1 MTLARTS
8 LVGLIAMTVMT
19 AMIVAPVAQ
28 AQTPNPEF
36 THALPMAIQRG
47 ATTDITVF
55 TYPNQKKGF
64 AGTFAVLFQGEG
76 LRAEIIPHGEKDP
89 VDQLKL
95 KVTADATT
103 ALGPREFR
111 IATANG
117 ASTCGQLLVVDGP
130 VVVEQTEP
138 HADREKAQPLV
149 IGQTI
154 SGQLTAREQVDV
166 YKLSAVAGQSVTF
179 AMHCFRFFY
188 KRHNQFDQLDPIL
201 VVSDATGREM
211 SSNDDFHFADSLVNY
226 KFEQAGDYFVTVRD
240 VDFNGTAS
248 FTYVLQTTDRP
259 FVTAA
264 FPLAVSPNL
273 TWRTLP
279 ASEPTLAAS
288 ATAFQVAG
296 YNLATPTAELVP
308 NSLSNPLPVGRYSA
322 QLSAGS
328 PAFNPVLLEVTDLP
342 LIADA
347 EPNDKPD
354 QAQASSVPQAIN
366 GRMDAPN
373 DIDNYALTLKAGQT
387 VRCEVRARRNGSS
400 LDSTIRVLHPTA
412 GVIASNDDIHP
423 STKDSMLVFTASVDG
438 VYTLQI
444 RDLLNRGGPTF
455 GYVLFVKPEVAD
467 FTAQCD
473 EDRAGLGPGTNM
485 PWYVKLTKTGGF
497 NAPVEIRV
505 EGLPAGVTFAP
516 LTIPA
521 HATDGVLILQA
532 AADAK
537 PVASL
542 VKVIAK
548 ATIPGLEG
556 QPPRVIEKLVE
567 PLTEMEMPGGGRMA
581 SPVETQMVSVCSVFD
596 IAAVRVTPTEL
607 MLKPG
612 EKATIE
618 VEIQR
623 CENYKERLTLDVM
636 LQHLGQVFGTPLPP
650 GVKLVEAG
658 AKMSLDANE
667 TKGRVVVEIAQDA
680 KPVERL
686 PLSINA
692 NVSIS
697 FTQKRPYASPPIWL
711 TIKAP

>member
-1 MTLARTS
+1 MRRTHSSICRLLAVAVVCLGTTE
-8 LVGLIAMTVMT
+8 LI
-19 AMIVAPVAQ
+19 

-36 THALPMAIQRG
+36 THALPMATQRG
-47 ATTDITVF
+47 ATTEVTVH
-55 TYPNQKKGF
+55 TYPGQKKGF
-64 AGTFAVLFQGEG
+64 SGTFAVLFQGEG
-76 LRAEIIPHGEKDP
+76 LRAEIVPHGEKDS

-95 KVTADATT
+95 KVTADAT
-103 ALGPREFR
+103 ASIGPREFR
-111 IATANG
+111 VAAANG

-130 VVVEQTEP
+130 VVNEQTEP
-138 HADREKAQPLV
+138 HTDREKAQLIA

-166 YKLSAVAGQSVTF
+166 YKLTATAGQSVTF

-201 VVSDATGREM
+201 VVSDATGREL
-211 SSNDDFHFADSLVNY
+211 SSNDDFSFADSLIHY
-226 KFEQAGDYFVTVRD
+226 KFEQAGDYFITVRD

-264 FPLAVSPNL
+264 FPLAIAPSG
-273 TWRTLP
+273 
-279 ASEPTLAAS
+279 PTSFQAAG
-288 ATAFQVAG
+288 F
-296 YNLATPTAELVP
+296 NLATPTAELVP
-308 NSLSNPLPVGRYSA
+308 NSLPNPLPVGRYSA

-342 LIADA
+342 LFTDA
-347 EPNDKPD
+347 EPNDKPE
-354 QAQASSVPQAIN
+354 QAQAVSVPQAIN
-366 GRMDAPN
+366 GRMDGPN
-373 DIDNYALTLKAGQT
+373 DIDNYAITMKAGQT
-387 VRCEVRARRNGSS
+387 LRCEVRARRNGSS

-412 GVIASNDDIHP
+412 GVIATNDDIHP
-423 STKDSMLVFTASVDG
+423 STKDSSLVFSASVDG
-438 VYTLQI
+438 VYTIQI

-455 GYVLFVKPEVAD
+455 GYILSVKPEVAD

-497 NAPVEIRV
+497 NVPVEVRV
-505 EGLPAGVTFAP
+505 EGLPAGVTVTP

-548 ATIPGLEG
+548 ATIPGAEG

-581 SPVETQMVSVCSVFD
+581 SPVETQMVSVCSIFD

-607 MLKPG
+607 TLKPG
-612 EKATIE
+612 EKATLE
-618 VEIQR
+618 VEIAR
-623 CENYKERLTLDVM
+623 RENFKDRVTFDVL

-650 GVKLVEAG
+650 GVKLVDAG
-658 AKMSLDANE
+658 AKTSLDPNE
-667 TKGRVVVEIAQDA
+667 TKGRVVIEIAPDA

-711 TIKAP
+711 TIKP

>member
-1 MTLARTS
+1 MAPFRLFMA
-8 LVGLIAMTVMT
+8 VVMCL
-19 AMIVAPVAQ
+19 APVTLL

-36 THALPMAIQRG
+36 THALPMAVQRG
-47 ATTDITVF
+47 TTTEVSVF

-76 LRAEIIPHGEKDP
+76 LRAEIVSHGEKDS

-95 KVTADATT
+95 KVTADANST
-103 ALGPREFR
+103 LGPREFR
-111 IATANG
+111 VAAASG

-130 VVVEQTEP
+130 VVLEQKDP
-138 HADREKAQPLV
+138 HADREKAQSIV

-154 SGQLTAREQVDV
+154 SGQLTAKEQVDV
-166 YKLSAVAGQSVTF
+166 YKLTASAGQSITF

-201 VVSDATGREM
+201 VISDATGREL
-211 SSNDDFHFADSLVNY
+211 SSNDDFSFADSLINY

-259 FVTAA
+259 FVTGA
-264 FPLAVSPNL
+264 FPMAVTPSGPK
-273 TWRTLP
+273 
-279 ASEPTLAAS
+279 
-288 ATAFQVAG
+288 AFQVAG

-308 NSLSNPLPVGRYSA
+308 NSLPNPLGVGRYSA
-322 QLSAGS
+322 QLSPGS
-328 PAFNPVLLEVTDLP
+328 PAFNSVTLEVTDLP

-354 QAQASSVPQAIN
+354 QAQAVSVPQAIN
-366 GRMDAPN
+366 GRMDGPN
-373 DIDNYALTLKAGQT
+373 DIDNYALTLKAGQP

-400 LDSTIRVLHPTA
+400 LDSTIRVLNTTG
-412 GVIASNDDIHP
+412 GVLVANDDIHP
-423 STKDSMLVFTASVDG
+423 STKDSMLVFTPLADG

-455 GYVLFVKPEVAD
+455 GYVLTVKPEVAD

-485 PWYVKLTKTGGF
+485 PWYVKLTKVGNF

-521 HATDGVLILQA
+521 HANDGVLILQA
-532 AADAK
+532 TTDAK

-548 ATIPGLEG
+548 ATIPGPDS

-581 SPVETQMVSVCSVFD
+581 WPVETHVVSVCSNFD
-596 IAAVRVTPTEL
+596 IAAVRVTPAEL
-607 MLKPG
+607 SLKPG
-612 EKATIE
+612 EKATLDIE
-618 VEIQR
+618 ITR
-623 CENYKERLTLDVM
+623 RENFKDRVTLDVM
-636 LQHLGQVFGTPLPP
+636 LQHLGQVFGTSLPP
-650 GVKLVEAG
+650 GVKVVEAG
-658 AKMSLDANE
+658 SKTSLDPNE
-667 TKGRVVVEIAQDA
+667 TKGRVVLEVAADA
-680 KPVERL
+680 KPVDRL

>member
-1 MTLARTS
+1 MNTALTRNSARLSVALALCLAPLTL
-8 LVGLIAMTVMT
+8 L
-19 AMIVAPVAQ
+19 

-47 ATTDITVF
+47 ATTEVTVF

-76 LRAEIIPHGEKDP
+76 LRAEIIPHGEKDS

-95 KVTADATT
+95 KVTADANA

-111 IATANG
+111 VAAANG

-130 VVVEQTEP
+130 VVIEQKDP
-138 HADREKAQPLV
+138 HADREKAQPIV
-149 IGQTI
+149 IGQTV

-166 YKLSAVAGQSVTF
+166 YKITAAAGQSVTF

-201 VVSDATGREM
+201 VISDATGREL
-211 SSNDDFHFADSLVNY
+211 SSNDDFTFADSLIHY
-226 KFEQAGDYFVTVRD
+226 KFEQAGDYFITVRD
-240 VDFNGTAS
+240 VDFNGTAA

-259 FVTAA
+259 FVTGA
-264 FPLAVSPNL
+264 FPMAVSPSG
-273 TWRTLP
+273 P
-279 ASEPTLAAS
+279 MS
-288 ATAFQVAG
+288 FQVAG
-296 YNLATPTAELVP
+296 YNLATPTAELMP
-308 NSLSNPLPVGRYSA
+308 NSLPNPLAVGRYST
-322 QLSAGS
+322 QLSPGS
-328 PAFNPVLLEVTDLP
+328 PAFNPVTLEVTDLP
-342 LIADA
+342 LIADT

-354 QAQASSVPQAIN
+354 QAQAVSVPQAIN

-373 DIDNYALTLKAGQT
+373 DIDNYALTLKAGQA

-400 LDSTIRVLHPTA
+400 LDSTIRVLNA
-412 GVIASNDDIHP
+412 MSGVVAANDDIHP
-423 STKDSMLVFTASVDG
+423 STKDSMLVFTPPADG

-455 GYVLFVKPEVAD
+455 GYVLSVKPEVAD

-485 PWYVKLTKTGGF
+485 PWYVRLTKVGGF

-505 EGLPAGVTFAP
+505 EGLPAGITAVP

-521 HATDGVLILQA
+521 HANDGVLILQA

-548 ATIPGLEG
+548 ATIPGAEG
-556 QPPRVIEKLVE
+556 QPPRVIEKVVE

-581 SPVETQMVSVCSVFD
+581 WPVETQMVSICSLFD

-607 MLKPG
+607 TLKPG
-612 EKATIE
+612 EKATVE

-623 CENYKERLTLDVM
+623 REAFKERLTLDVM
-636 LQHLGQVFGTPLPP
+636 LQHLGAIFGTSLPP
-650 GVKLVEAG
+650 GVKLVDAG
-658 AKMSLDANE
+658 AKTSLDANE
-667 TKGRVVVEIAQDA
+667 TKGRVVIEIAPDA
-680 KPVERL
+680 KPVERI

-692 NVSIS
+692 NISIS

>member
-1 MTLARTS
+1 MILLRFLMAVALCLAPLTL
-8 LVGLIAMTVMT
+8 L
-19 AMIVAPVAQ
+19 

-36 THALPMAIQRG
+36 THALPMAVQRG
-47 ATTDITVF
+47 ATTEVTVF

-64 AGTFAVLFQGEG
+64 AGTFAVLFQGDG
-76 LRAEIIPHGEKDP
+76 LRAEIVPHGEKDS

-95 KVTADATT
+95 KVTADANAT
-103 ALGPREFR
+103 LGPREFR
-111 IATANG
+111 VAAASG

-130 VVVEQTEP
+130 VVIEQNDP
-138 HADREKAQPLV
+138 HADREKAQPLT
-149 IGQTI
+149 IGQTV

-166 YKLSAVAGQSVTF
+166 YKLTASAGQSVTF

-201 VVSDATGREM
+201 VISDATGREL
-211 SSNDDFHFADSLVNY
+211 SSNDDFSFADSLVHY

-259 FVTAA
+259 FVTGA
-264 FPLAVSPNL
+264 FPMAV
-273 TWRTLP
+273 
-279 ASEPTLAAS
+279 ASSGPM
-288 ATAFQVAG
+288 AFQVAG
-296 YNLATPTAELVP
+296 FNLATPTAELVP
-308 NSLSNPLPVGRYSA
+308 NSLPNPLTVGRHSA
-322 QLSAGS
+322 QLSPGS
-328 PAFNPVLLEVTDLP
+328 PAFNPVTLEVTDLP
-342 LIADA
+342 LVADT

-354 QAQASSVPQAIN
+354 QAQAVSVPQAIN

-373 DIDNYALTLKAGQT
+373 DIDGYSLTLKAGQT

-400 LDSTIRVLHPTA
+400 LDSTIRVLNA
-412 GVIASNDDIHP
+412 MGGVLVANDDIHP
-423 STKDSMLVFTASVDG
+423 STKDSSLVFTPPADG
-438 VYTLQI
+438 TYTLQI

-455 GYVLFVKPEVAD
+455 GYILTVKPEVAD

-485 PWYVKLTKTGGF
+485 PWYVRLTKVGGF

-505 EGLPAGVTFAP
+505 EGLPAGVTAAP

-521 HATDGVLILQA
+521 HANDGVLILQA

-548 ATIPGLEG
+548 ATILGAEG

-567 PLTEMEMPGGGRMA
+567 PMTEMEMPGGGRMA
-581 SPVETQMVSVCSVFD
+581 WPVETQCVSVCSNFD

-607 MLKPG
+607 TLKPG
-612 EKATIE
+612 EKATLE
-618 VEIQR
+618 VEIAR
-623 CENYKERLTLDVM
+623 RENFKDRVTFDVM
-636 LQHLGQVFGTPLPP
+636 LQHLGQVFGTSLPP
-650 GVKLVEAG
+650 GAKVVDAG
-658 AKMSLDANE
+658 SKTSLDPNE
-667 TKGRVVVEIAQDA
+667 TKGRVVIEIAPDA
-680 KPVERL
+680 KPVDRL
-686 PLSINA
+686 PLSVNA

-697 FTQKRPYASPPIWL
+697 FTQKRPYASSPIWL

>member
-1 MTLARTS
+1 MKTTLTRNSAR
-8 LVGLIAMTVMT
+8 LTV
-19 AMIVAPVAQ
+19 ALALCLAPAWLL

-36 THALPMAIQRG
+36 THALPMAVQRG
-47 ATTDITVF
+47 ATTEVIVF

-76 LRAEIIPHGEKDP
+76 LRAEIVTHGEKDSA
-89 VDQLKL
+89 DQLKL
-95 KVTADATT
+95 KVTAEANT

-111 IATANG
+111 IAAANG

-130 VVVEQTEP
+130 VVVEQAEP
-138 HADREKAQPLV
+138 HATRDKAQAIA

-154 SGQLTAREQVDV
+154 SGQLTAKEQVDV
-166 YKLSAVAGQSVTF
+166 YKLTASAGQSVTF

-201 VVSDATGREM
+201 VISDATGREL
-211 SSNDDFHFADSLVNY
+211 SSNDDFAFADSLVNY

-264 FPLAVSPNL
+264 FPMAVSPSGPL
-273 TWRTLP
+273 
-279 ASEPTLAAS
+279 S
-288 ATAFQVAG
+288 FQVAG

-308 NSLSNPLPVGRYSA
+308 NSLPNPLPVGRFSV

-328 PAFNPVLLEVTDLP
+328 PAFNPVTLEVTDLP

-347 EPNDKPD
+347 EPNDKPE
-354 QAQASSVPQAIN
+354 QAQAISVPQATN

-373 DIDNYALTLKAGQT
+373 DIDNYALTLKAGQS
-387 VRCEVRARRNGSS
+387 VRCEVRARRNGSN
-400 LDSTIRVLHPTA
+400 LDSTIRVLNA
-412 GVIASNDDIHP
+412 MGGVIAANDDIHP
-423 STKDSMLVFTASVDG
+423 STKDSLLVFTPPADG

-455 GYVLFVKPEVAD
+455 GYMLSVKPDVAD

-485 PWYVKLTKTGGF
+485 PWYVKLSKVGGF
-497 NAPVEIRV
+497 NAPVEVRI
-505 EGLPAGVTFAP
+505 EGLPAGVTCAP

-521 HATDGVLILQA
+521 HANDGVLVLQA

-548 ATIPGLEG
+548 ATIPGPEG

-581 SPVETQMVSVCSVFD
+581 WPVETQMVSVCSIFD

-607 MLKPG
+607 TLKPG
-612 EKATIE
+612 EKATLE

-623 CENYKERLTLDVM
+623 RETFKERLTLDVM

-650 GVKLVEAG
+650 GVKLVDAG
-658 AKMSLDANE
+658 AKTSLDASE
-667 TKGRVVVEIAQDA
+667 TKGRVVIEIAPDA
-680 KPVERL
+680 KPVERI

>member
-1 MTLARTS
+1 
-8 LVGLIAMTVMT
+8 
-19 AMIVAPVAQ
+19 
-28 AQTPNPEF
+28 
-36 THALPMAIQRG
+36 MAVQRG
-47 ATTDITVF
+47 ATTDLTVF

-76 LRAEIIPHGEKDP
+76 LRAEIIPHGEKDS

-95 KVTADATT
+95 KVTADATAT
-103 ALGPREFR
+103 LGPREFR
-111 IATANG
+111 IAAANG

-138 HADREKAQPLV
+138 HAARDKAQTIA

-166 YKLSAVAGQSVTF
+166 YKLTAAAGQSVTF

-201 VVSDATGREM
+201 VISDATGREL
-211 SSNDDFHFADSLVNY
+211 SANDDFHFADSLVNY

-264 FPLAVSPNL
+264 FPLAVSPSG
-273 TWRTLP
+273 P
-279 ASEPTLAAS
+279 MS
-288 ATAFQVAG
+288 FQVAG

-308 NSLSNPLPVGRYSA
+308 TSLPNPLPVGRYSA

-328 PAFNPVLLEVTDLP
+328 SVFNPVLLEVTDLP
-342 LIADA
+342 LVADV

-354 QAQASSVPQAIN
+354 QSQAVSVPQAIN

-373 DIDNYALTLKAGQT
+373 DIDNFSLTLKAGQT
-387 VRCEVRARRNGSS
+387 VRCEVRSRRNGSS

-412 GVIASNDDIHP
+412 GVIATNDDIHP

-438 VYTLQI
+438 IYTLQI

-473 EDRAGLGPGTNM
+473 EDRAGLGPGTNF

-548 ATIPGLEG
+548 ATIPGPEG

-567 PLTEMEMPGGGRMA
+567 PLTEMEMPGGGRMIW
-581 SPVETQMVSVCSVFD
+581 PVETQMVSVCSIFD

-607 MLKPG
+607 TLKPG

-623 CENYKERLTLDVM
+623 RENYKDRLTLDVM

-650 GVKLVEAG
+650 GVKLVDAG
-658 AKMSLDANE
+658 AKMSLNANE
-667 TKGRVVVEIAQDA
+667 TKGRVVIEIAPDA

-686 PLSINA
+686 PLSVNA

>member
-1 MTLARTS
+1 MMTLARAA
-8 LVGLIAMTVMT
+8 LLGLIAM
-19 AMIVAPVAQ
+19 AMIAAPVAQ

-47 ATTDITVF
+47 ATTEVTVF

-76 LRAEIIPHGEKDP
+76 LRAEIIPHSEKDS

-95 KVTADATT
+95 KITADATA

-111 IATANG
+111 IAAANG

-130 VVVEQTEP
+130 VIVEQTEP
-138 HADREKAQPLV
+138 HADREKAQSLV

-166 YKLSAVAGQSVTF
+166 YKLTAAAGQSVTF

-201 VVSDATGREM
+201 VVSDATGREL
-211 SSNDDFHFADSLVNY
+211 SANDDFHFADSLVNY

-264 FPLAVSPNL
+264 FPLAVSPSG
-273 TWRTLP
+273 P
-279 ASEPTLAAS
+279 MS
-288 ATAFQVAG
+288 FQVAG

-308 NSLSNPLPVGRYSA
+308 NSLPNPLPIGRYLA
-322 QLSAGS
+322 QLSTGS
-328 PAFNPVLLEVTDLP
+328 PAFNSVTLEVTDLP

-347 EPNDKPD
+347 EPNDKPE
-354 QAQASSVPQAIN
+354 QAQAVSVPQAIN

-373 DIDNYALTLKAGQT
+373 DIDNYAITMKAGQT

-412 GVIASNDDIHP
+412 GVIATNDDIHP
-423 STKDSMLVFTASVDG
+423 STKDSMLVFSASVDG
-438 VYTLQI
+438 VYTIQI

-455 GYVLFVKPEVAD
+455 GYILSVKPEVAD

-485 PWYVKLTKTGGF
+485 PWYVKLTKAGGF

-607 MLKPG
+607 ILKPG
-612 EKATIE
+612 EKSTIE

-623 CENYKERLTLDVM
+623 RENYKDRLTLDVM

-650 GVKLVEAG
+650 GVKLVDAG
-658 AKMSLDANE
+658 SKMSLDANE
-667 TKGRVVVEIAQDA
+667 TKGRVVIEIAPDA
-680 KPVERL
+680 KPVERV

-692 NVSIS
+692 NISIS

-711 TIKAP
+711 TIKP

>member
-1 MTLARTS
+1 MTLFR
-8 LVGLIAMTVMT
+8 VGMGLMLCFVPAFLL
-19 AMIVAPVAQ
+19 

-36 THALPMAIQRG
+36 THALPMAVQRG
-47 ATTDITVF
+47 ATTEITVF

-64 AGTFAVLFQGEG
+64 AGAFAVLFQGDG
-76 LRAEIIPHGEKDP
+76 LRAEIVPHGEKDSA
-89 VDQLKL
+89 DQLKL
-95 KVTADATT
+95 KVTAEANAT
-103 ALGPREFR
+103 LGPREFR
-111 IATANG
+111 IAAASG

-138 HADREKAQPLV
+138 HADREKAQPLT

-154 SGQLTAREQVDV
+154 SGQLTAKEQVDV
-166 YKLSAVAGQSVTF
+166 YKVTATAGQSVTF

-201 VVSDATGREM
+201 VISDATGREL
-211 SSNDDFHFADSLVNY
+211 SSNDDFAFADSLINY

-240 VDFNGTAS
+240 VDFNGTAT

-264 FPLAVSPNL
+264 FPLAVSPNG
-273 TWRTLP
+273 P
-279 ASEPTLAAS
+279 F
-288 ATAFQVAG
+288 AFQVAG
-296 YNLATPTAELVP
+296 FNLATPTAELIA
-308 NSLSNPLPVGRYSA
+308 NSLPNPLPIGRYAA

-328 PAFNPVLLEVTDLP
+328 PAFNSVMLEVTDLP

-347 EPNDKPD
+347 EPNDKPE
-354 QAQASSVPQAIN
+354 QAQAVSVPQAIN
-366 GRMDAPN
+366 GRMDGPN
-373 DIDNYALTLKAGQT
+373 DIDSYAITLKAGQT

-412 GVIASNDDIHP
+412 GVIATNDDIHP
-423 STKDSMLVFTASVDG
+423 STKDSMLVFGASVDG

-455 GYVLFVKPEVAD
+455 GYILAVKTEVAD

-485 PWYVKLTKTGGF
+485 PWYVKLTKSGNF
-497 NAPVEIRV
+497 NAPVEVRV

-542 VKVIAK
+542 VKIFAK
-548 ATIPGLEG
+548 ATIPGADG
-556 QPPRVIEKLVE
+556 QPPRIIEKLVE
-567 PLTEMEMPGGGRMA
+567 PLTEMEMPGGGRQA
-581 SPVETQMVSVCSVFD
+581 SPVETQMVSVCSAFD

-607 MLKPG
+607 VLKPG
-612 EKATIE
+612 EKATVE
-618 VEIQR
+618 VEVQR
-623 CENYKERLTLDVM
+623 RETYKDRLTLDVM

-650 GVKLVEAG
+650 GVKVVDAG
-658 AKMSLDANE
+658 SKMSLDPNE
-667 TKGRVVVEIAQDA
+667 TKGRVVIEIAADA
-680 KPVERL
+680 KPVERI

-711 TIKAP
+711 TIKAQ

>member
-1 MTLARTS
+1 MTTS
-8 LVGLIAMTVMT
+8 RAALTGLMAMAVMTVVI
-19 AMIVAPVAQ
+19 AAPVAQ

-47 ATTDITVF
+47 ATTEITVF

-76 LRAEIIPHGEKDP
+76 LRAEIIPHGEKDS

-95 KVTADATT
+95 KVTADATA

-111 IATANG
+111 IAAANG

-130 VVVEQTEP
+130 VVVEQAEP
-138 HADREKAQPLV
+138 HAAREKAQPLV

-166 YKLSAVAGQSVTF
+166 YKLTAAAGQSVTF

-201 VVSDATGREM
+201 VVSDATGREL
-211 SSNDDFHFADSLVNY
+211 SANDDFHFADSLVNY

-264 FPLAVSPNL
+264 FPLAASPSG
-273 TWRTLP
+273 P
-279 ASEPTLAAS
+279 MS
-288 ATAFQVAG
+288 FQVAG
-296 YNLATPTAELVP
+296 YNLATPTAELVS
-308 NSLSNPLPVGRYSA
+308 NSLPNPLPIGRYSA

-328 PAFNPVLLEVTDLP
+328 PAFNSVTLEVTDLP
-342 LIADA
+342 LVADT

-354 QAQASSVPQAIN
+354 QAQAVSVPQAIN

-373 DIDNYALTLKAGQT
+373 DIDNYALTMKAGQT

-412 GVIASNDDIHP
+412 GVIATNDDIHP
-423 STKDSMLVFTASVDG
+423 STKDSMLVFSASVDG
-438 VYTLQI
+438 VYTIQI

-455 GYVLFVKPEVAD
+455 GYILSVKPEVAD

-497 NAPVEIRV
+497 NAPVEVRV
-505 EGLPAGVTFAP
+505 EGLPAGVTCSP

-537 PVASL
+537 PLASL

-548 ATIPGLEG
+548 ATIPGAEG

-581 SPVETQMVSVCSVFD
+581 SPVETQMVSVCSIFD

-607 MLKPG
+607 TLKPG

-623 CENYKERLTLDVM
+623 RENYKERLTLDVM

-650 GVKLVEAG
+650 GVKMIDAG

-667 TKGRVVVEIAQDA
+667 TKGRVVIEIAPDA
-680 KPVERL
+680 KPVERV

-692 NVSIS
+692 NISIS

-711 TIKAP
+711 TIKP

>member
-1 MTLARTS
+1 MISRCRLLCAVTICLVLSGLTSRT
-8 LVGLIAMTVMT
+8 VC
-19 AMIVAPVAQ
+19 

-47 ATTDITVF
+47 ATTEVTVF

-64 AGTFAVLFQGEG
+64 AGTFAVLFQGDG

-95 KVTADATT
+95 KVTADAT
-103 ALGPREFR
+103 AVLGSREFR
-111 IATANG
+111 VAAANG

-130 VVVEQTEP
+130 VVVEQKEP
-138 HADREKAQPLV
+138 HADREKAQPLT

-154 SGQLTAREQVDV
+154 SGQLTAKEQVDV
-166 YKLSAVAGQSVTF
+166 YKLTATAGQSVTL

-201 VVSDATGREM
+201 VISDATGREL
-211 SSNDDFHFADSLVNY
+211 SSNDDFAFADSLVNY
-226 KFEQAGDYFVTVRD
+226 KFEQTGDYFVTVRD

-264 FPLAVSPNL
+264 FPMAVSPSG
-273 TWRTLP
+273 P
-279 ASEPTLAAS
+279 M
-288 ATAFQVAG
+288 AFQVAG
-296 YNLATPTAELVP
+296 FNLATPTAELVP
-308 NSLSNPLPVGRYSA
+308 NSLPNPLVLGRYSA

-328 PAFNPVLLEVTDLP
+328 PAFNPVMLEVTDLP
-342 LIADA
+342 LIADT

-354 QAQASSVPQAIN
+354 QAQAVSVPQAIN
-366 GRMDAPN
+366 GRMDGPN
-373 DIDNYALTLKAGQT
+373 DIDNYAMTLKAGQT

-400 LDSTIRVLHPTA
+400 LDSTIRVLNA
-412 GVIASNDDIHP
+412 MGGVVIANDDIHP
-423 STKDSMLVFTASVDG
+423 STKDSMLVFTPPADG

-455 GYVLFVKPEVAD
+455 GYILTVKPEVAD

-485 PWYVKLTKTGGF
+485 PWYVKLTKVGNF

-548 ATIPGLEG
+548 ATIPGPEG

-567 PLTEMEMPGGGRMA
+567 PLTEMEMPGGGRMIW
-581 SPVETQMVSVCSVFD
+581 PVETQMVSVCSVFD

-607 MLKPG
+607 TLKPG

-623 CENYKERLTLDVM
+623 RENYKDRLTLDVM
-636 LQHLGQVFGTPLPP
+636 LQHLGQVFGTSLPP
-650 GVKLVEAG
+650 GVKLVDAG
-658 AKMSLDANE
+658 AKTSLDANE
-667 TKGRVVVEIAQDA
+667 TKGRVVIEIAPDA
-680 KPVERL
+680 KPVERI

-692 NVSIS
+692 NISIS

-711 TIKAP
+711 TIKP

>member
-1 MTLARTS
+1 MIPLHQLLRAVTICLVVSCLTPVTL
-8 LVGLIAMTVMT
+8 L
-19 AMIVAPVAQ
+19 

-47 ATTDITVF
+47 ATTDVTVF

-76 LRAEIIPHGEKDP
+76 LRAEIIPHGEKDS

-95 KVTADATT
+95 KVTADATA
-103 ALGPREFR
+103 ALGSREFR
-111 IATANG
+111 VAAANG

-138 HADREKAQPLV
+138 HAAHEKAQPIA

-154 SGQLTAREQVDV
+154 SGQLTAKEQVDV
-166 YKLSAVAGQSVTF
+166 YKLTASAGQSVTF

-201 VVSDATGREM
+201 VISDAVGREL

-264 FPLAVSPNL
+264 FPLAVSPSGPM
-273 TWRTLP
+273 T
-279 ASEPTLAAS
+279 
-288 ATAFQVAG
+288 FQVAG
-296 YNLATPTAELVP
+296 FNLATPTAELVP
-308 NSLSNPLPVGRYSA
+308 NSLPNPLPVGRYSA

-328 PAFNPVLLEVTDLP
+328 PAFNPVTLEVTDLP
-342 LIADA
+342 LVADT
-347 EPNDKPD
+347 EPNDKPE
-354 QAQASSVPQAIN
+354 QAQAVSVPQAIN

-373 DIDNYALTLKAGQT
+373 DIDNYSLTLKAGQT

-412 GVIASNDDIHP
+412 GVIATNDDIHP
-423 STKDSMLVFTASVDG
+423 STKDSMLVLTASVDG

-444 RDLLNRGGPTF
+444 RDLLNRGGPMF
-455 GYVLFVKPEVAD
+455 GYILSVKPEVAD

-548 ATIPGLEG
+548 ATIPGAEG
-556 QPPRVIEKLVE
+556 QPPRIIEKLVE

-581 SPVETQMVSVCSVFD
+581 SPVETQMVSVCSIFD

-607 MLKPG
+607 TLKPG
-612 EKATIE
+612 EKVTLE

-623 CENYKERLTLDVM
+623 RENYKDRLTLDVM

-650 GVKLVEAG
+650 GVKLVDTG
-658 AKMSLDANE
+658 AKMSLEANE
-667 TKGRVVVEIAQDA
+667 TNGRVVIEIAPDA
-680 KPVERL
+680 KPVERI

-692 NVSIS
+692 NISIS

>member
-1 MTLARTS
+1 MIPLRRLLCATTIGLVSSGLMS
-8 LVGLIAMTVMT
+8 LEAV
-19 AMIVAPVAQ
+19 

-47 ATTDITVF
+47 ATTEVTVF

-76 LRAEIIPHGEKDP
+76 LRAEIVQHGEKDS

-95 KVTADATT
+95 KVTAEASA
-103 ALGPREFR
+103 ALGSREFR
-111 IATANG
+111 IAAANG

-130 VVVEQTEP
+130 VVSEQNEP
-138 HADREKAQPLV
+138 HADRVKAQPLV

-166 YKLSAVAGQSVTF
+166 YKITAAAGQSVTF

-201 VVSDATGREM
+201 VISDATGREL
-211 SSNDDFHFADSLVNY
+211 SSNDDFSFADSLINY

-264 FPLAVSPNL
+264 FPMAVSPSG
-273 TWRTLP
+273 P
-279 ASEPTLAAS
+279 M
-288 ATAFQVAG
+288 AFQIAG
-296 YNLATPTAELVP
+296 FNLATSMAELVP
-308 NSLSNPLPVGRYSA
+308 NMSPTPLPVGRYSA

-328 PAFNPVLLEVTDLP
+328 PAFNPVTLEVTDLP
-342 LIADA
+342 LIADT
-347 EPNDKPD
+347 EPNDKPE
-354 QAQASSVPQAIN
+354 QAQAVSVPQAIN
-366 GRMDAPN
+366 GRMDVPN
-373 DIDNYALTLKAGQT
+373 DIDNYALTLKAGQA
-387 VRCEVRARRNGSS
+387 VRCEVRSRRNGSS
-400 LDSTIRVLHPTA
+400 LDSTIRVLNATG
-412 GVIASNDDIHP
+412 GVLAANDDIHP
-423 STKDSMLVFTASVDG
+423 STKDSMLVFSASVDG
-438 VYTLQI
+438 VYTIQI

-455 GYVLFVKPEVAD
+455 GYILSVKPEVAD

-485 PWYVKLTKTGGF
+485 PWYVKLTKVGGF
-497 NAPVEIRV
+497 NVPVEIRV

-532 AADAK
+532 APDAK

-548 ATIPGLEG
+548 ATIPGPEG

-596 IAAVRVTPTEL
+596 IATVRVTPTEL
-607 MLKPG
+607 ILKPG
-612 EKATIE
+612 EKATLE

-623 CENYKERLTLDVM
+623 RENYKERLTLDVM

-650 GVKLVEAG
+650 GVKLVDAG

-667 TKGRVVVEIAQDA
+667 TKGRVVIEIAQDA

>member
-8 LVGLIAMTVMT
+8 LVGLIAM
-19 AMIVAPVAQ
+19 ALIAASAAQ

-95 KVTADATT
+95 KVTADAT
-103 ALGPREFR
+103 AMLGPREFR
-111 IATANG
+111 IAAANG

-138 HADREKAQPLV
+138 HADREKAQPIV

-166 YKLSAVAGQSVTF
+166 YKLTATAGQSVTF

-201 VVSDATGREM
+201 VVSDATGRELY
-211 SSNDDFHFADSLVNY
+211 SNDDFHFADSLVNY

-264 FPLAVSPNL
+264 FPLAVSPNGPM
-273 TWRTLP
+273 T
-279 ASEPTLAAS
+279 
-288 ATAFQVAG
+288 FQVAG
-296 YNLATPTAELVP
+296 YNLATSTAELVP
-308 NSLSNPLPVGRYSA
+308 NSLPNPLPIGRYSA
-322 QLSAGS
+322 QLSSGL
-328 PAFNPVLLEVTDLP
+328 PVFNPVMLEVTDLP
-342 LIADA
+342 LVADV
-347 EPNDKPD
+347 EPNDKSE
-354 QAQASSVPQAIN
+354 QAQAVSVPQAIN

-373 DIDNYALTLKAGQT
+373 DIDNYSLTLKAGQT

-400 LDSTIRVLHPTA
+400 LDSTIRVLNATG
-412 GVIASNDDIHP
+412 GVLAANDDIHP

-485 PWYVKLTKTGGF
+485 PWYVKLTKVGNF

-521 HATDGVLILQA
+521 HSTDGVLILQA

-548 ATIPGLEG
+548 AVIPGLEG

-607 MLKPG
+607 TLKPG

-623 CENYKERLTLDVM
+623 RENYKERLTLDVM

-650 GVKLVEAG
+650 GVKLVDAG

-667 TKGRVVVEIAQDA
+667 TKGRVVIEIAADA
-680 KPVERL
+680 KPVERV

-692 NVSIS
+692 NISIS

-711 TIKAP
+711 TIKP

>member
-1 MTLARTS
+1 MISLCRLLCAVTICLALSSQSSRH
-8 LVGLIAMTVMT
+8 AN
-19 AMIVAPVAQ
+19 

-47 ATTDITVF
+47 ATTEVTVF

-76 LRAEIIPHGEKDP
+76 LQAEIIPHGEKDP

-95 KVTADATT
+95 KVTAEATA
-103 ALGPREFR
+103 ALGSREFR
-111 IATANG
+111 IAAASG

-138 HADREKAQPLV
+138 HADQAKAQPIAV
-149 IGQTI
+149 GQTI

-166 YKLSAVAGQSVTF
+166 YKLTATTGQSVTF

-201 VVSDATGREM
+201 VISDATGREL

-226 KFEQAGDYFVTVRD
+226 KFEQGGDYFVTVRD
-240 VDFNGTAS
+240 VDFNGTAA

-264 FPLAVSPNL
+264 FPLAVAPSGPM
-273 TWRTLP
+273 
-279 ASEPTLAAS
+279 
-288 ATAFQVAG
+288 AFQVAG
-296 YNLATPTAELVP
+296 FNLATPTAELVP
-308 NSLSNPLPVGRYSA
+308 NSLPNPLPVGRYSA
-322 QLSAGS
+322 QLSVGS
-328 PAFNPVLLEVTDLP
+328 PTFNPVTLEVTDLP
-342 LIADA
+342 LTADA
-347 EPNDKPD
+347 EPNDKPE
-354 QAQASSVPQAIN
+354 QAQVVSVPQAIN
-366 GRMDAPN
+366 GHMDGPN
-373 DIDNYALTLKAGQT
+373 DIDGYAITMKAGQT

-412 GVIASNDDIHP
+412 GVIATNDDIHP
-423 STKDSMLVFTASVDG
+423 STKDSMLVFSASVDG
-438 VYTLQI
+438 VYTIQI

-455 GYVLFVKPEVAD
+455 GYILSVNPEAAD

-497 NAPVEIRV
+497 NAPVEVRV
-505 EGLPAGVTFAP
+505 EGLPAGVTVAP

-548 ATIPGLEG
+548 ATIPGPEG

-581 SPVETQMVSVCSVFD
+581 WPVDTQMVSVCSIFD

-607 MLKPG
+607 NLKPG
-612 EKATIE
+612 EKATLE

-623 CENYKERLTLDVM
+623 RENYKDRLTLDVM

-650 GVKLVEAG
+650 GVKMIDVG

-667 TKGRVVVEIAQDA
+667 TTGRVVMEIAPDA
-680 KPVERL
+680 KPVERI

>member
-1 MTLARTS
+1 MNPLRQVLRALAICLVPATL
-8 LVGLIAMTVMT
+8 L
-19 AMIVAPVAQ
+19 

-47 ATTDITVF
+47 ATTEITVF

-64 AGTFAVLFQGEG
+64 AGAFAALIQGEG
-76 LRAEIIPHGEKDP
+76 LRAEIVPHGEKDSA
-89 VDQLKL
+89 DQLKL
-95 KVTADATT
+95 KVTAEANAT
-103 ALGPREFR
+103 LGPREFR
-111 IATANG
+111 IAAASG

-138 HADREKAQPLV
+138 HADREKAQPLT

-154 SGQLTAREQVDV
+154 SGQLTAKEQVDV
-166 YKLSAVAGQSVTF
+166 YKVTATAGQSVTF

-201 VVSDATGREM
+201 VVSDATGREL

-264 FPLAVSPNL
+264 FPLAVSPDL
-273 TWRTLP
+273 TWRTRL
-279 ASEPTLAAS
+279 ASEPMRDAS
-288 ATAFQVAG
+288 ATGFQVAG

-308 NSLSNPLPVGRYSA
+308 NSLSNPLAVGRYSA

-328 PAFNPVLLEVTDLP
+328 PAFNSVMLEVTDLP
-342 LIADA
+342 LLADT
-347 EPNDKPD
+347 EPNDKPE
-354 QAQASSVPQAIN
+354 QAQAVSVPQAIN
-366 GRMDAPN
+366 GRMDGPN
-373 DIDNYALTLKAGQT
+373 DIDNYAITLKAGQT

-400 LDSTIRVLHPTA
+400 LDSTIRVLNAMA
-412 GVIASNDDIHP
+412 GVIATNDDIHP
-423 STKDSMLVFTASVDG
+423 STKDSMLVFTPPADG

-485 PWYVKLTKTGGF
+485 PWYVKLTKSGNF
-497 NAPVEIRV
+497 HAPVEIRV

-548 ATIPGLEG
+548 ATIPGADG
-556 QPPRVIEKLVE
+556 QPPRIIEKLVE

-596 IAAVRVTPTEL
+596 IAAVRVAPTEL
-607 MLKPG
+607 TLKPG

-623 CENYKERLTLDVM
+623 RENYKDRLTLDVM

-650 GVKLVEAG
+650 GVKLIDSG
-658 AKMSLDANE
+658 AKLSLDANE
-667 TKGRVVVEIAQDA
+667 TKGRVVIEIAPDA
-680 KPVERL
+680 KPVERV
-686 PLSINA
+686 PVSINA
-692 NVSIS
+692 NISIS
-697 FTQKRPYASPPIWL
+697 FTQKRPYASPPVWL
-711 TIKAP
+711 TIKP

>member
-1 MTLARTS
+1 MTPLRIS
-8 LVGLIAMTVMT
+8 IVLVMCL
-19 AMIVAPVAQ
+19 APVTLL

-36 THALPMAIQRG
+36 THALPMAVQRG
-47 ATTDITVF
+47 TTTEVTVF

-76 LRAEIIPHGEKDP
+76 LRAEIVPHGEKDS

-95 KVTADATT
+95 KVTVDTNA

-111 IATANG
+111 VAAANG

-130 VVVEQTEP
+130 VVLEQKDP
-138 HADREKAQPLV
+138 HADREKAQSIA

-154 SGQLTAREQVDV
+154 SGQLTAKEQVDV
-166 YKLSAVAGQSVTF
+166 YKLTASAGQSVTF

-201 VVSDATGREM
+201 VISDATGREL
-211 SSNDDFHFADSLVNY
+211 SSNDDFAFADSLVNY

-264 FPLAVSPNL
+264 FPMAVSSSGPM
-273 TWRTLP
+273 
-279 ASEPTLAAS
+279 
-288 ATAFQVAG
+288 AFQVAG
-296 YNLATPTAELVP
+296 FNLATPTAELAP
-308 NSLSNPLPVGRYSA
+308 NSLPTPLPIGRYSA
-322 QLSAGS
+322 QLLAGS
-328 PAFNPVLLEVTDLP
+328 PAFNPVTLEVTDLP
-342 LIADA
+342 LVTDT

-354 QAQASSVPQAIN
+354 QAQAVSVPQAIN

-387 VRCEVRARRNGSS
+387 VRCEVRSRRNGSS
-400 LDSTIRVLHPTA
+400 LDSTIRILNATGGVLA
-412 GVIASNDDIHP
+412 ANDDIHP
-423 STKDSMLVFTASVDG
+423 STKDSMLVFTPPADG

-444 RDLLNRGGPTF
+444 RDLLNRGGSTF
-455 GYVLFVKPEVAD
+455 GYILSVKPEVAD

-485 PWYVKLTKTGGF
+485 PWYVKLTKVGNF

-548 ATIPGLEG
+548 ATVPGPEG
-556 QPPRVIEKLVE
+556 QPPRIIEKLVE
-567 PLTEMEMPGGGRMA
+567 PLTEMEMPGGGRMIW
-581 SPVETQMVSVCSVFD
+581 PVETQMVSVCSIFD
-596 IAAVRVTPTEL
+596 IAIVRVTPTEL
-607 MLKPG
+607 TLKPG
-612 EKATIE
+612 EKATLD
-618 VEIQR
+618 VEIAR
-623 CENYKERLTLDVM
+623 RENFKDRVTFDLL

-650 GVKLVEAG
+650 GVKLVDAG
-658 AKMSLDANE
+658 AKTSLDANE
-667 TKGRVVVEIAQDA
+667 TKGRVVIEIAPDA
-680 KPVERL
+680 KPVDRL
-686 PLSINA
+686 PLSVNA

-711 TIKAP
+711 TIKTP